1 MRPEQSG
8 SILQCRYSKNNVKLN
23 VLHVLNER
31 LQAIELRIQTSELK
45 EEESRHLPKK
55 DDQGHST
62 KEGTSSSD
70 KSETMSLQP
79 TEQKNEKTDSPSL
92 AGRKA
97 AKGWPSPLRAMGSLV
112 GAFPIGQFRRER
124 DRRKG
129 REQQLPVTAP
139 STTAQPTAD
148 PVALYEYPP
157 KWVP

>member
-92 AGRKA
+92 VTRPDEPTKSNLQPATPQSESKPSMQQAGSKPDQSDEA
-97 AKGWPSPLRAMGSLV
+97 GT
-112 GAFPIGQFRRER
+112 ER
-124 DRRKG
+124 
-129 REQQLPVTAP
+129 LH
-139 STTAQPTAD
+139 ST
-148 PVALYEYPP
+148 V
-157 KWVP
+157 